1 MSDHLCQTQTIPST
15 LHLGSE
21 PLRLTTSGTIKLVGD
36 VLVAQRRF
44 HQPKATA
51 RAVRQANR
59 LTIPST
65 ISIANI
71 GHSSLDETPV
81 RDALMKRM
89 AGLVASGPNKTSGV
103 DRQVRHIG
111 HYVVNSTNA
120 RATQKA
126 TLQDVAASV
135 SAARVCISFI
145 VHLTYCTE
153 IRHSKGGSI
162 QAFTDCP

>member
-1 MSDHLCQTQTIPST
+1 MSQNLISPSA

-21 PLRLTTSGTIKLVGD
+21 PIQMTTSGTIQLVRD
-36 VLVAQRRF
+36 VLVSQRRF

-59 LTIPST
+59 LGAHSAL
-65 ISIANI
+65 SIANI
-71 GHSSLDETPV
+71 GPPPPEETPV
-81 RDALMKRM
+81 RDALMRRL
-89 AGLVASGPNKTSGV
+89 AGLVASGPNKTTGV

-111 HYVVNSTNA
+111 HYVPYSTGV

-135 SAARVCISFI
+135 SVT
-145 VHLTYCTE
+145 HTN
-153 IRHSKGGSI
+153 GSVI
-162 QAFTDCP
+162 